1 MICFHVL
8 IPNQELSIFVWIRES
23 ILIVFIFIS
32 SRSAPILGAPIDI
45 CPGATGLPGGPG
57 GGMGLPPP
65 TMVSG
70 SPSRPKSCC
79 GLANIMTQALSVR
92 WFIVL
97 IAFVGVCCA
106 VVGTVLG
113 AMKASG
119 REHLT
124 VSLLMIGELQFFVF
138 LTTSPVASDKI
149 KRRFNFWKI
158 GAAASD

>member
-1 MICFHVL
+1 M
-8 IPNQELSIFVWIRES
+8 
-23 ILIVFIFIS
+23 
-32 SRSAPILGAPIDI
+32 
-45 CPGATGLPGGPG
+45 GP
-57 GGMGLPPP
+57 PPP

-70 SPSRPKSCC
+70 SPTRPKSCC

-124 VSLLMIGELQFFVF
+124 VSLLMIGEWQFFSATIIIISSHGA
-138 LTTSPVASDKI
+138 LNQTILKI
-149 KRRFNFWKI
+149 KRHGLHI
-158 GAAASD
+158 QEMGQVAASPSLTSKCFTISYLFFSNFIINLKRRHI